1 MAGGGIDS
9 SKAVNLAVGGG
20 TFLADA
26 GTASTLSGPITGV
39 GAWTKAGSGTLTL
52 TGANTYSGGTTVSAG
67 TLQLGAGGTTGS
79 IIGNVAN
86 NGILAF
92 NRSDSVTFNGLISGT
107 GGVQQN
113 GTGTTV
119 LVANNTY
126 TGGTTINA
134 GALQLGNGG
143 TTGSIVGNVTN
154 NGILAFNRSDSVT
167 FNGLISGTGSVQQN
181 GTGTTVLTGN
191 NTYTGGTIINAGAL
205 QLGAGGTTG
214 SIVGN
219 VIDNGALIFNRSDA
233 VTFGGVISGT
243 GNVVKLGTGTLTL
256 PGTNTY
262 TGATTVNGGS
272 LIVDG
277 SIASANT
284 LVNLGGLLGG
294 SGVIGGN
301 LVNSGVVSPGS
312 SPGTL
317 TVNGNYTQNPSGTL
331 RIEVAGAS
339 PGQFDVLA
347 VNGHASVAGTLQL
360 VRVGDFNLS
369 VGDQITFLTASSGVS
384 GTFGNVENDFLATGS
399 IVVFD
404 IVYLPNGV
412 VLEGTQGSFAE
423 FALAFCGT
431 PNSVAVGQALDS
443 AVGDPRASELIGFLN
458 NQTLTNLC
466 DDIDLISPEQLTSI
480 FVIGV
485 SLANVQTA
493 NLERRM
499 DDIHA
504 G

>member
-1 MAGGGIDS
+1 MAFNRSDF
-9 SKAVNLAVGGG
+9 VTLAVISGAGRRSTEWDWNNRARCEQYLCWRDNHQAGTLQLGNGG
-20 TFLADA
+20 TTGSIAGNVINNGILAFNRSDFV
-26 GTASTLSGPITGV
+26 TFSGVISGV
-39 GAWTKAGSGTLTL
+39 GGVQQNGTGTTVTL
-52 TGANTYSGGTTVSAG
+52 TGDNTYSGGTTINAG
-67 TLQLGAGGTTGS
+67 TLQLGNGGTTGS
-79 IIGNVAN
+79 ITGNVAN

-92 NRSDSVTFNGLISGT
+92 NRSDFVTFNGLISGT

-134 GALQLGNGG
+134 GALQLG
-143 TTGSIVGNVTN
+143 
-154 NGILAFNRSDSVT
+154 
-167 FNGLISGTGSVQQN
+167 
-181 GTGTTVLTGN
+181 
-191 NTYTGGTIINAGAL
+191 
-205 QLGAGGTTG
+205 AGGTTG
-214 SIVGN
+214 SIVGD

-284 LVNLGGLLGG
+284 LVNPGGLLGG
-294 SGVIGGN
+294 SGIIGGN

-317 TVNGNYTQNPSGTL
+317 TVNGDYTQNPSGTL
-331 RIEVAGAS
+331 RIEVAGLS

-369 VGDQITFLTASSGVS
+369 VGDQITFLTASNGVS

-404 IVYLPNGV
+404 VVYLPNGV

-493 NLERRM
+493 NLQRRM
-499 DDIHA
+499 DDIHNA
-504 G
+504 KVVGIRMGQQRVQLGGICD